1 MRLRKL
7 LRKKIEAL
15 KKDMLFHSFLPY
27 IDAVKMKLKEKSF
40 EELLYKLRE
49 ELSAEE
55 FEKILN
61 VYKTFGGV
69 E

>member
-1 MRLRKL
+1 
-7 LRKKIEAL
+7 
-15 KKDMLFHSFLPY
+15 MLFHSFLPY

-49 ELSAEE
+49 ELSAEK